1 MVLNTLSDKLEL
13 EFAKLNHNNAVVKI
27 TAPCKADISSINAI
41 LNAGFSYF
49 NDKKRYSWEYEEG
62 WSDGVEYIY
71 NKHTQILP
79 IGLIPRAVR
88 YLRDS
93 KPKLKIKVSEEIRKI
108 YSNPFGEVTR
118 EQISAYADS
127 LNIYNRIENV
137 PITPYAHQLK
147 LIETAL
153 NRRRASL
160 LACTSAGKSLS
171 LYIGVRYLTE
181 VEKKR
186 NVLVVVPSSALV
198 KQLFTDFRDDYGWEA
213 ARDHCT
219 LIYGE
224 SEDKLN
230 AKQKKALQE
239 LKLGEEVMLKE
250 ITISTWQSLQNK
262 PESFFKVFDAV
273 FVDEAHG
280 TRGPVLR
287 DILEHCVNATE
298 FKVGLSG
305 TLPDEGLD
313 AAWIESGIGQKIE
326 IVRLK
331 ELIAL
336 GILTAVE
343 VHAIKIPYDYDLRP
357 YICRQNYQSEYS
369 LIANNGSR
377 LAVMD
382 LLIKAKKITTDE
394 NTVILY
400 RNKDTLEEMHQYLKE
415 HHPQFK
421 YRVIQGEIGVD
432 ERDAIR
438 KELESGGGHIIIAT
452 YGTMKQGVNI
462 KLLHNLVF
470 AEFSKSMYEVVQSI
484 GRIVRPHKL
493 KKLARVFDI
502 CDDASYT
509 TRSRSGG
516 PGRLQL
522 NYSMKHY
529 ETRKSYYAKDE
540 IPIIELDMSGIY
552 MGGIDEE
559 IVEKKKAAAKKKAAV
574 KNAKK
579 NKKVVKGKGSNSKF
593 LS

>member
-1 MVLNTLSDKLEL
+1 MALNTLSDKLEL
-13 EFAKLNHNNAVVKI
+13 EFSKLNHNNAVVRI

-71 NKHTQILP
+71 NKHTQVLP

-93 KPKLKIKVSEEIRKI
+93 KPKLKIKVSEDIRKI

-127 LNIYNRIENV
+127 LKLYNRKDNC
-137 PITPYAHQLK
+137 PIIPYDHQLR

-198 KQLFTDFRDDYGWEA
+198 KQLFTDFRDDYGWEKA
-213 ARDHCT
+213 KDHCT

-224 SEDKLN
+224 SDDKLSD
-230 AKQKKALQE
+230 KQKKALQE
-239 LKLGEEVMLKE
+239 LRLGEEAMLKE

-262 PESFFKVFDAV
+262 PQSFFKVFDAV
-273 FVDEAHG
+273 FIDEAHG

-287 DILEHCVNATE
+287 EILEYCINATE

-331 ELIAL
+331 ELVAL
-336 GILTAVE
+336 GILTPVE
-343 VHAIKIPYDYDLRP
+343 IHTIKVPYEEKIRP
-357 YICRQNYQSEYS
+357 YICKQNYQSEYS
-369 LIANNGSR
+369 LLTNNDSR
-377 LAVMD
+377 KRVMD

-394 NTVILY
+394 NTVMLY
-400 RNKDTLEEMHQYLKE
+400 KNKGTLDEMYEYMKE
-415 HHPQFK
+415 AHPQFK
-421 YRVIQGEIGVD
+421 YHIIKGEIDVN
-432 ERDAIR
+432 ERERIR
-438 KELESGGGHIIIAT
+438 KEMENGGGNIIIAT

-484 GRIVRPHKL
+484 GRIVRPHKD

-502 CDDASYT
+502 VDDASYT
-509 TRSRSGG
+509 TKPRKGG
-516 PGRLQL
+516 FGKSKL
-522 NYSMKHY
+522 NYGMKHY
-529 ETRKSYYAKDE
+529 ETRKFYYADDD
-540 IPIIELDMSGIY
+540 IPVIELDLTGIY
-552 MGGIDEE
+552 EATINVAD
-559 IVEKKKAAAKKKAAV
+559 VEKKKEAAKKRAAAKKS
-574 KNAKK
+574 KK
-579 NKKVVKGKGSNSKF
+579 KSTIKGKGSRSKF
-593 LS
+593 LN